1 MVYQRM
7 NVMNRSE
14 QLAKHI
20 ERTTGGP
27 LWHGPVLDD
36 LLAGVSHDQAAAKPI
51 AGAHSI
57 WEIVLH
63 VATWA
68 EIARARLDGR
78 ATGDPPPEV
87 DWPPV
92 RETSPQEWE
101 AAVQRLRE
109 THRDLAVRVRQ
120 LDESALDTRVP
131 GLEYSV
137 WGLLHG
143 IVEHGTYHG
152 GQIALLKRAVSAAV

>member
-1 MVYQRM
+1 MTRLD
-7 NVMNRSE
+7 

-20 ERTTGGP
+20 ERTVTGP

-36 LLAGVSHDQAAAKPI
+36 VLAGVSAEQAAAHPI

-63 VATWA
+63 VAAWA

-78 ATGDPPPEV
+78 ATADPPPEV

-92 RETSPQEWE
+92 RDTDAQDWD
-101 AAVQRLRE
+101 AALHRMRE
-109 THRDLAVRVRQ
+109 SHRDLAMRVRQ
-120 LDESALDTRVP
+120 LDDGTLDDRVP
-131 GLEYSV
+131 GLEYPI
-137 WGLLHG
+137 WILLHG

-152 GQIALLKRAVSAAV
+152 GQIMLLKRALRARD

>member
-1 MVYQRM
+1 MTRLD
-7 NVMNRSE
+7 

-20 ERTTGGP
+20 ERTVAGP

-36 LLAGVSHDQAAAKPI
+36 VLAGVSAEQAAAHPI
-51 AGAHSI
+51 GGAHSM

-63 VATWA
+63 VAAWA

-78 ATGDPPPEV
+78 ATADPPPEV

-92 RETSPQEWE
+92 RDTDAQEWD
-101 AAVQRLRE
+101 AALHRMRE
-109 THRDLAVRVRQ
+109 SHRDLAMRVRQ
-120 LDESALDTRVP
+120 LDDAALDDRVP
-131 GLEYSV
+131 GLEYTLWV
-137 WGLLHG
+137 LLHG

-152 GQIALLKRAVSAAV
+152 GQIMMLKRALAK